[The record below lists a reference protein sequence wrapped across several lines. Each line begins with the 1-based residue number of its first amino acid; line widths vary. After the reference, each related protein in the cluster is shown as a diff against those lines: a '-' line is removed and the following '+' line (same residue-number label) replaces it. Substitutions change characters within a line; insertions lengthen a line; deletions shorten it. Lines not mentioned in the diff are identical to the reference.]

1 MKKYIEFKEVNEL
14 AEESLIGR
22 IEPQNQ
28 NSKGAVVV
36 EVEKVVRDLQMLF
49 ETTKMAK
56 FCRLLIGESTGV
68 DFEVALDPKTVV
80 ASYRD
85 LLNNFF
91 RLVSKLN
98 KASD

>member
-1 MKKYIEFKEVNEL
+1 
-14 AEESLIGR
+14 
-22 IEPQNQ
+22 
-28 NSKGAVVV
+28 
-36 EVEKVVRDLQMLF
+36 MLY

-56 FCRLLIGESTGV
+56 FCRLLIGEPAGLDLET
-68 DFEVALDPKTVV
+68 ALDPKTVV

-98 KASD
+98 KASDQMCQDNELYKLRLVIVNLKQEVALLKREQNGVVTRSLV

>member
-1 MKKYIEFKEVNEL
+1 
-14 AEESLIGR
+14 
-22 IEPQNQ
+22 
-28 NSKGAVVV
+28 
-36 EVEKVVRDLQMLF
+36 MLY

-56 FCRLLIGESTGV
+56 FCRLLIGEPASLDLETV
-68 DFEVALDPKTVV
+68 LDPKTVV

-98 KASD
+98 KASDQMCQDNELYKLRLVIVNLKQEVALLKREQNGVVTRSLV